1 MGNQALAINFLSC
14 FNYKPSYAAIEK
26 SANFWM
32 KYLNA
37 ILRYSF
43 ESFMK
48 VLLLPFCE
56 FFVFHSEIVIPSLQI
71 QRLPSLDDMSMHVIL
86 ISIHAVKEGISA

>member
-32 KYLNA
+32 KYALHA
-37 ILRYSF
+37 IVIYQHVLPHLRKLSPLQP
-43 ESFMK
+43 ST
-48 VLLLPFCE
+48 LQ
-56 FFVFHSEIVIPSLQI
+56 SEILKIAPV
-71 QRLPSLDDMSMHVIL
+71 V
-86 ISIHAVKEGISA
+86 